1 MVGPPGSG
9 VARHLEQSLPLLRF
23 SPDEYTIPDRS
34 DAAMASIRKAV
45 RQGIGIRR
53 FLEVGN
59 YSGFTDTFED
69 LHGFDQLP
77 GLAAQRLM
85 ADGYGFG
92 AGGGLKNRGVAPF
105 VEGHGLRAS
114 RRREFHG
121 GLHLP
126 F

>member
-1 MVGPPGSG
+1 
-9 VARHLEQSLPLLRF
+9 
-23 SPDEYTIPDRS
+23 
-34 DAAMASIRKAV
+34 MASIRKAV

-92 AGGGLKNRGVAPF
+92 AGGGAEKPRRCS
-105 VEGHGLRAS
+105 LR
-114 RRREFHG
+114 
-121 GLHLP
+121 
-126 F
+126 